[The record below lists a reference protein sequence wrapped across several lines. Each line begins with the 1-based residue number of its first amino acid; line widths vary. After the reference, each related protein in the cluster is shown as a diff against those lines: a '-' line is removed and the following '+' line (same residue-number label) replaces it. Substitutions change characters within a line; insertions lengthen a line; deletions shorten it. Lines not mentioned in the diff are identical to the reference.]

1 MKNINKISKKI
12 MLAIS
17 LIFILS
23 CEDKTTQEFGSLDIN
38 FQTNTGE
45 IANSNSRSASQLN
58 DYSSA
63 RITING
69 ISDTIQVS
77 GSNAYYTKNDIE
89 VGTVTVNVE
98 LLSNNEIRYSSSTSV
113 QIQADDVTSVTLSS
127 WYVQN
132 QQIVFTSSLD
142 SSYDV
147 GNDIVLSWSNTH
159 SEKPV
164 SIYYLA
170 LINGAWTEY
179 SYIDDFVGNSYT
191 WNTSNVPVGP
201 GKFRISSDISSGV
214 SVESSTFQMNNSSA
228 NVENLTYNDLQWY
241 NNTSYIVSWDKMRLT
256 WDYAGNSAQT
266 EYDTYICDDN
276 DQCLL
281 ADTSTGTLNSNGQ
294 LEKIIDLDWIEYI
307 KGDWTGSNPRRMKV
321 CLSGTDNCST
331 SAEFNMYYFTA
342 SGQWTV
348 GTAPALNQ
356 GQSIFLGHLQSQ
368 VNSLSVTTSGGD
380 GDIDVFIYKIEN
392 PLTSNATITL
402 VADSQ
407 NSGNSESASVSTSG
421 YYYVE
426 IFGYSASSNYGMNL
440 SYTRSSDEKVINYS
454 NEEEIQKISFD

>member
-12 MLAIS
+12 MLAIG

-23 CEDKTTQEFGSLDIN
+23 CEDKKTQAFGSIEIN
-38 FQTNTGE
+38 FQKNTGE
-45 IANSNSRSASQLN
+45 IVNNNSRSANQLN

-77 GSNAYYTKNDIE
+77 GSNAYYTKNNIE
-89 VGTVTVNVE
+89 VGTAAVIVE

-127 WYVQN
+127 WYVLN
-132 QQIVFTSSLD
+132 QQIGFTSSFD

-147 GNDIVLSWSNTH
+147 GDDIILSWSNTH
-159 SEKPV
+159 SEQPV
-164 SIYYLA
+164 SVYYMT
-170 LINGAWTEY
+170 LINGAWVDY
-179 SYIDDFVGNSYT
+179 LYIDDFVGNSYT
-191 WNTSNVPVGP
+191 WNTSNVPEGP

-241 NNTSYIVSWDKMRLT
+241 DNTSYIITWDKMRLT

-266 EYDTYICDDN
+266 QYDTFICDDN

-307 KGDWTGSNPRRMKV
+307 KGDWSGSNPRTIKV
-321 CLSGTDNCST
+321 CLSGTGNCST

-342 SGQWTV
+342 NGQWTI

-356 GQSIFLGHLQSQ
+356 GQSIFLGHLGSQ

-392 PLTSNATITL
+392 AFSSNMQRTL
-402 VADSQ
+402 VASSET
-407 NSGNSESASVSTSG
+407 SGNSENASVSTPG
-421 YYYVE
+421 FYYVQ
-426 IFGYSASSNYGMNL
+426 ILGYSASSNYGMNL
-440 SYTRSSDEKVINYS
+440 SYTRSSDEKVFTYS
-454 NEEEIQKISFD
+454 NEEEVQKK